1 MIPQPQKQVN
11 VVIPSASKDQFASI
25 DSSKSKGKGVKKKI
39 GDMRGL
45 MDIKKAEILDSIE
58 DRYLIVPP
66 V

>member
-1 MIPQPQKQVN
+1 VN
-11 VVIPSASKDQFASI
+11 VVIPSTSKDQFASI
-25 DSSKSKGKGVKKKI
+25 DSSKSKGKGKKKI

>member
-1 MIPQPQKQVN
+1 MN
-11 VVIPSASKDQFASI
+11 VVIPSTSKDQFASI
-25 DSSKSKGKGVKKKI
+25 DSSKSKGKKKI